1 MALQT
6 PEMKGWQGSAKGVNK
21 GVNCRVGKES
31 AAMPDFGER
40 VEGLTTVGYPRL
52 VKWLSKGRRSEPF
65 KLGKMPE
72 DLDIHPRLIANFSS
86 MPRKLRS
93 EKREKIDEDLEICFV
108 VKGRRESGVVGF
120 TDAVKQRVGKR
131 SAKAQGRR

>member
-1 MALQT
+1 M
-6 PEMKGWQGSAKGVNK
+6 
-21 GVNCRVGKES
+21 ES
-31 AAMPDFGER
+31 AAMPDLGER
-40 VEGLTTVGYPRL
+40 VEGLTTIGYPGL
-52 VKWLSKGRRSEPF
+52 VKWSCKRRSETF

-93 EKREKIDEDLEICFV
+93 EKREKIDEDSEICFV
-108 VKGRRESGVVGF
+108 VKGRRESGVIGF
-120 TDAVKQRVGKR
+120 TDAVKRRGGKR

>member
-1 MALQT
+1 
-6 PEMKGWQGSAKGVNK
+6 MKGWQGSAKGIDK

-31 AAMPDFGER
+31 AAMPDFGLRER

-52 VKWLSKGRRSEPF
+52 VKWSSKRRRSETF

-93 EKREKIDEDLEICFV
+93 EKRAKIDEDSEICFV

-120 TDAVKQRVGKR
+120 TNAVNGEVAREVPTVSIRRVLTD
-131 SAKAQGRR
+131 